1 MSLTNGK
8 TVLIAD
14 LLEIFTSESQATENP
29 QESRQRMADKFANA
43 IDKFVRSGD
52 VNVEVKTTGTASAQ
66 TGTGNGKIT

>member
-29 QESRQRMADKFANA
+29 QESRQRMANNLANA
-43 IDKFVRSGD
+43 IDKFVRSGE
-52 VNVEVKTTGTASAQ
+52 VNVDVKTTGSASAQ
-66 TGTGNGKIT
+66 TGTGTGKIT